1 MKQFF
6 GLGLIEITLLI
17 YGIYLLQQEQYL
29 TLLILLLLS
38 LILIMKGVQ
47 YKESVLLAIVFIL
60 FITQYHR
67 YFPYRNLD
75 DNKEYENES
84 QNNNNEIEH
93 FRNREFEDLKLKA
106 EKIERRKKRKERK
119 KIKKR
124 LEKEISKNESNL
136 PIQYLKNKVKINKKT
151 DSWSDSLGKWYLFKE
166 NFLLLL
172 NN

>member
-1 MKQFF
+1 MKQIF

-17 YGIYLLQQEQYL
+17 YGIYLLQQHQYL
-29 TLLILLLLS
+29 TLLILLILS
-38 LILIMKGVQ
+38 FILIMKGVN
-47 YKESVLLAIVFIL
+47 YKESVLIAIVFIL
-60 FITQYHR
+60 FITEYHR
-67 YFPYRNLD
+67 YFPSREQYSEI
-75 DNKEYENES
+75 KEEEN
-84 QNNNNEIEH
+84 NDGIEN
-93 FRNREFEDLKLKA
+93 FRNTELEDLKLKA

-124 LEKEISKNESNL
+124 VEKEIAKNESNL

-151 DSWSDSLGKWYLFKE
+151 NSWSESLGKWYLFKE